1 MNRSSTKEFFSS
13 ADPLSERWVDIRLIA
28 AMRLALASAALF
40 ITLIDP
46 STPGRFASPTFAALA
61 LYTLYGLAIYL
72 LSLRHSPIVTH
83 KALHWLDL
91 FFYLLLITASNGTNS
106 IFFYFFFF
114 PIFVASFGWGLTAGL
129 QLTLAAAIL
138 FTVVGYLTAKPPV
151 ELNRFL
157 MRPIQ
162 LLVFGYMISRWG
174 GYKIELKNRLQL
186 LKDMTIFS
194 NPRFGIDRTIKSI
207 LESLRAFYDADA
219 CLLIIPGTENDGSLY
234 QLYRVARGTH
244 PPETLPREIK
254 GEAAGLF
261 LLPAPDQAVIYRRNG
276 QAQTLQFDLK
286 TREIAAGSPTTDDR
300 VASVLEAGSYLS
312 VPIHYQNQPR
322 GRMYI
327 IGGPHRFASS
337 DLDFVV
343 QLMDHVAPVMENIRL
358 VDRLASDAAE
368 QERRRLA
375 RDIHDS
381 VIQPY
386 LGLQFGVAAVRKKL
400 EDGNPTA
407 LKDVNE
413 LLELTTHELAELR
426 RYVGGLRAGE
436 ERRDILMPAIERFAA
451 RFAAVTGIKVD
462 VKARGKIE
470 VNDRLAAELFQIVT
484 EGLSN
489 IRRHAFSSEARLEI
503 FYHDGMLVLQIKNRR
518 SRIGGNFTPGHD
530 GSSDVNVS
538 FNPRSISERAALL
551 GGETKVS
558 VDKNNYTVVSVR
570 IPI

>member
-1 MNRSSTKEFFSS
+1 LSRSSTKEFFSS
-13 ADPLSERWVDIRLIA
+13 ADPLSERWVDLRLIA
-28 AMRLALASAALF
+28 GMRLALASTTFF

-46 STPGRFASPTFAALA
+46 SVTNRFASPTFTALA
-61 LYTLYGLAIYL
+61 VYTLYGLALYL

-83 KALHWLDL
+83 KALPWLDL
-91 FFYLLLITASNGTNS
+91 FYYLLLITGSNGTNS

-129 QLTLAAAIL
+129 RLTLAAALL
-138 FTVVGYLTAKPPV
+138 FTVVGYLTAKPPM

-162 LLVFGYMISRWG
+162 LLVFGYMIARWG

-219 CLLIIPGTENDGSLY
+219 CLLIVPGRENDGSRY
-234 QLYRVARGTH
+234 QLYRVTRETHVLGT
-244 PPETLPREIK
+244 PPREMN
-254 GEAAGLF
+254 GDAVGVF
-261 LLPAPDQAVIYRRNG
+261 LLPAVDLAVIYRKNG

-286 TREIAAGSPTTDDR
+286 THEMATDGPVTDDR
-300 VASVLEAGSYLS
+300 VASVLEASSYLS
-312 VPIHYQNQPR
+312 VPIQYRNQPR

-327 IGGPHRFASS
+327 IGGPHRFAGS

-343 QLMDHVAPVMENIRL
+343 QLMDQVAPVMENIRL
-358 VDRLASDAAE
+358 VDHLASDAAD

-436 ERRDILMPAIERFAA
+436 ERRDVLLSAIERFAT
-451 RFAAVTGIKVD
+451 RFSAVTGIHVD
-462 VKARGKIE
+462 VQAQGKIE

-489 IRRHAFSSEARLEI
+489 VRRHAFSSDARVEI
-503 FYHDGMLVLQIKNRR
+503 FYRNGLLVLEIKNRR
-518 SRIGGNFTPGHD
+518 SRSSSTVTPKQD
-530 GSSDVNVS
+530 GSSEGNVS

-558 VDKNNYTVVSVR
+558 IDESNYTVVSVR
-570 IPI
+570 IPV

>member
-1 MNRSSTKEFFSS
+1 MNQSSTRDFFSRT
-13 ADPLSERWVDIRLIA
+13 DPLSERWVDLRLIA
-28 AMRLALASAALF
+28 AMRLALAFSALL
-40 ITLIDP
+40 ISLIDP
-46 STPGRFASPTFAALA
+46 SESGRLASPALAALA

-72 LSLRHSPIVTH
+72 LSLRHSPIVKH

-91 FFYLLLITASNGTNS
+91 FSYLLLITASNGTNS

-114 PIFVASFGWGLTAGL
+114 PIIVASFGWGLSAGL
-129 QLTLAAAIL
+129 QLTLAAAVL
-138 FTVVGYLTAKPPV
+138 FIVVGYLTAKPPI
-151 ELNRFL
+151 ELNRLL

-174 GYKIELKNRLQL
+174 GYKIDLKNRLQL
-186 LKDMTIFS
+186 LKEMTIFS
-194 NPRFGIDRTIKSI
+194 NPRFGIDRMIKSI
-207 LESLRAFYDADA
+207 LERLRAYYNADA
-219 CLLIIPGTENDGSLY
+219 CLLIIPGRENDSSRY
-234 QLYRVARGTH
+234 QLYRVTRETVPG
-244 PPETLPREIK
+244 TLPREIR
-254 GEAAGLF
+254 GEGLGVF
-261 LLPAPDQAVIYRRNG
+261 LLPATDHAVIYRKNG
-276 QAQTLQFDLK
+276 HVQTLQFDLK
-286 TREIAAGSPTTDDR
+286 TREVTLGSPIDDDR
-300 VASVLEAGSYLS
+300 VAGVLEASSYLS
-312 VPIHYQNQPR
+312 VPIQYQNQPR

-343 QLMDHVAPVMENIRL
+343 QLMDHVAPVIENIRL

-436 ERRDILMPAIERFAA
+436 ERRDVLLPAIERFAA
-451 RFAAVTGIKVD
+451 RFSAVTGINVA

-489 IRRHAFSSEARLEI
+489 VRRHAFSSEARVEM
-503 FYHDGMLVLQIKNRR
+503 FHQDGLLVLQIRNRR
-518 SRIGGNFTPGHD
+518 SRISGNLTSRHD
-530 GSSDVNVS
+530 GNSDGNVS

-558 VDKNNYTVVSVR
+558 VDNNNYTVVSVR